1 MKKFLFSMLFA
12 ASAFSAAPAFAQ
24 TAAPLSTAEEDW
36 LKYIRLDMGF
46 SIGTT
51 KFGQEGA
58 DENKIAEIGG
68 LYNVAFG
75 LEKERSRFE
84 IAYQERASVSELIST
99 MLGITSSFEAFSF
112 MANAYYDYVK
122 SEHFAMYTGLG
133 AGAGASAPWR
143 YTPGWTAGRWTWPL
157 TTLPT
162 ETSSSCTSPR
172 SALKPSFSRAISAY
186 STSPTSWWTR
196 RTVSRSGA
204 TTSGQTTWRLEN
216 SGKR

>member
-75 LEKERSRFE
+75 LEKDRSRFE

-122 SEHFAMYTGLG
+122 SEHFVMYTGLG
-133 AGAGASAPWR
+133 AGADR
-143 YTPGWTAGRWTWPL
+143 YHWQTAIWGQKANGRGWSFNGGFYNGMAFTGRHFAWDL
-157 TTLPT
+157 GIDLYYI
-162 ETSSSCTSPR
+162 E
-172 SALKPSFSRAISAY
+172 KPE
-186 STSPTSWWTR
+186 
-196 RTVSRSGA
+196 TVSIVPKTGIRIIF
-204 TTSGQTTWRLEN
+204 
-216 SGKR
+216 